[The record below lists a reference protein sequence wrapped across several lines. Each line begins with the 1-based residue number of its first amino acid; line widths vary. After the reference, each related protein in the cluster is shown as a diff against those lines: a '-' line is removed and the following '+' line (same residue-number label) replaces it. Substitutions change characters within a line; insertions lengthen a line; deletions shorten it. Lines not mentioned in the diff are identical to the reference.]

1 MSRSA
6 VKFGGDRTVWDSGC
20 DLYSWITKNSG
31 SIMIGKTDLIEA
43 IAGKNRGLLASDPDK
58 QFILSAIARLEERN
72 PTPRPTE
79 AADLL
84 AGDWRL
90 LYTTSQE
97 LLNLDRFPLAQ
108 LGQIYQCVRP
118 VEARIYNIAE
128 IKGLPGLNAIVSV
141 AARFTPVSERRVT
154 VKFERVIAG
163 LARLI
168 GYQAPQPFIDAIESG
183 QKFWALDANLANRDR
198 QGWLDITY
206 LDEDMRI
213 GRGNEGS
220 VFVLTKR

>member
-6 VKFGGDRTVWDSGC
+6 IKLTAIALLGGEAATC
-20 DLYSWITKNSG
+20 ITERAEE
-31 SIMIGKTDLIEA
+31 IMIGKTALIEA
-43 IAGKNRGLLASDPDK
+43 IAGKNRGLLASDQDK

-72 PTPRPTE
+72 PTSRPTE

-118 VEARIYNIAE
+118 EDTRIYNIAE
-128 IKGLPGLNAIVSV
+128 VKGLPGLDAIVSV

-163 LARLI
+163 LARFI
-168 GYQAPQPFIDAIESG
+168 GYQSPQRFIDAIESG
-183 QKFWALDANLANRDR
+183 QKFLALDTNLANRDR

-220 VFVLTKR
+220 VFVLTKG